1 MVCFFNLSKID
12 RPYPHLVRCKL
23 ILCFLFA
30 CFQDSNVMQKN
41 ISKTMNSEWVLRN
54 SLYWMS
60 AITRWKLEED
70 DCYWLISFELWNDK
84 VEFEFER
91 LLNDYKLREKLQAH
105 TGQVRTSIIDNV
117 LRSID
122 SRLAE

>member
-1 MVCFFNLSKID
+1 
-12 RPYPHLVRCKL
+12 
-23 ILCFLFA
+23 
-30 CFQDSNVMQKN
+30 MQKN
-41 ISKTMNSEWVLRN
+41 ISKTMHSEWVLRN

-60 AITRWKLEED
+60 STTRWKLDED
-70 DCYWLISFELWNDK
+70 DQHWLVSFDHWNDE

-117 LRSID
+117 LKSID
-122 SRLAE
+122 SRLSQ

>member
-1 MVCFFNLSKID
+1 MT
-12 RPYPHLVRCKL
+12 
-23 ILCFLFA
+23 
-30 CFQDSNVMQKN
+30 KN
-41 ISKTMNSEWVLRN
+41 INKIAFSEWVLRN

-60 AITRWKLEED
+60 NVSRWKLDENDEH
-70 DCYWLISFELWNDK
+70 WLISFEVWNDE

-117 LRSID
+117 LKSID
-122 SRLAE
+122 SRLSQ

>member
-1 MVCFFNLSKID
+1 MSTLNLNK
-12 RPYPHLVRCKL
+12 
-23 ILCFLFA
+23 
-30 CFQDSNVMQKN
+30 SN
-41 ISKTMNSEWVLRN
+41 NSEWLIRN

-60 AITRWKLEED
+60 AVSRWKLDEDEEN
-70 DCYWLISFELWNDK
+70 WLVSFDHWNDE

-105 TGQVRTSIIDNV
+105 TGQARASIIDNV

-122 SRLAE
+122 MRLAE

>member
-1 MVCFFNLSKID
+1 MKKI
-12 RPYPHLVRCKL
+12 
-23 ILCFLFA
+23 
-30 CFQDSNVMQKN
+30 
-41 ISKTMNSEWVLRN
+41 ISKNEYSEWILRN

-60 AITRWKLEED
+60 NVARWKLDED
-70 DCYWLISFELWNDK
+70 DEHWLVSFEDWNDE

-105 TGQVRTSIIDNV
+105 TGQVRSSIIDNV

-122 SRLAE
+122 SRLFQ

>member
-1 MVCFFNLSKID
+1 
-12 RPYPHLVRCKL
+12 
-23 ILCFLFA
+23 
-30 CFQDSNVMQKN
+30 MQKN
-41 ISKTMNSEWVLRN
+41 ISKTTHSEWVLRN

-60 AITRWKLEED
+60 SVTRWKLDED
-70 DCYWLISFELWNDK
+70 DKHWLVSFEDWNDE

-105 TGQVRTSIIDNV
+105 TGQVRTSIIGNV

-122 SRLAE
+122 TRLAE

>member
-1 MVCFFNLSKID
+1 
-12 RPYPHLVRCKL
+12 
-23 ILCFLFA
+23 
-30 CFQDSNVMQKN
+30 MQKN
-41 ISKTMNSEWVLRN
+41 ISKTMHSEWVLRN

-60 AITRWKLEED
+60 AVSRWKLEED
-70 DCYWLISFELWNDK
+70 YQNWFVFFENWNDEL
-84 VEFEFER
+84 EFEFER

-105 TGQVRTSIIDNV
+105 TGQVRASIIDNV

>member
-1 MVCFFNLSKID
+1 
-12 RPYPHLVRCKL
+12 
-23 ILCFLFA
+23 
-30 CFQDSNVMQKN
+30 MQ
-41 ISKTMNSEWVLRN
+41 SEWVLRN

-60 AITRWKLEED
+60 AVTRWKLDED
-70 DCYWLISFELWNDK
+70 DEHWLVSFAHWNDE

-91 LLNDYKLREKLQAH
+91 LLNDYKLRERLHSH

>member
-1 MVCFFNLSKID
+1 MK
-12 RPYPHLVRCKL
+12 
-23 ILCFLFA
+23 
-30 CFQDSNVMQKN
+30 KN
-41 ISKTMNSEWVLRN
+41 IRKSNYSCWVMRS

-60 AITRWKLEED
+60 ALTRWKLDED
-70 DCYWLISFELWNDK
+70 DEHWLVSFEDWDGE

-122 SRLAE
+122 SRLSQ